1 MILQSNVGM
10 DSYFN
15 STEQVVDITQINKNW
30 RSFILEFKMDF
41 LSQWKCTITM
51 QNLWYGFIKMTNT
64 NGCTSFC
71 MEWYDE
77 CQFKMD

>member
-15 STEQVVDITQINKNW
+15 SKEQVVDIAQINKNW
-30 RSFILEFKMDF
+30 RHFILEFKMEF

-51 QNLWYGFIKMTNT
+51 HNLWHGFIKMIDTI
-64 NGCTSFC
+64 GCTSFY
-71 MEWYDE
+71 MEWYNG
-77 CQFKMD
+77 CRF